1 MSESSRWVAK
11 CFLAVSGQRVQNRTW
26 LMQIS
31 ECKNTAGKRKPLNC
45 VAYAYSLQKKAVKPS
60 EPIFDLYARW
70 HVLGIALMWV
80 LCLCKCASMC
90 VRVYMCVSGDVRVMH
105 LVTRFCTLLHWG
117 HSTGMNQGASNL
129 IQVNFIWP
137 CPQLPIFSSPP
148 STAYLTLL
156 KWAKIERKRWI
167 CQAWREENCAFRSL
181 VLWHN

>member
-117 HSTGMNQGASNL
+117 HSTGMNQVLQIWFRL
-129 IQVNFIWP
+129 ISFDPVLNYPYFP
-137 CPQLPIFSSPP
+137 LLPAPH
-148 STAYLTLL
+148 TLH
-156 KWAKIERKRWI
+156 
-167 CQAWREENCAFRSL
+167 F
-181 VLWHN
+181 